1 MEPLPNNGTSDY
13 TAGSIKVLKGLEA
26 VRKRPGMYI
35 GDTSDGT
42 GLHHMVFEVVDNAID
57 EALAGY
63 CDDIKVT
70 IHSDNAITVVDNGRG
85 IPTEIHP
92 DDELGRSTAEIVMT
106 VLHAGGKFDS
116 NSYKISGGLH
126 GVGVSVV
133 NALSES
139 LRLTIR
145 REGHVYQMEFRE
157 GEPVAPLKELGATER
172 RGTEV
177 HFRPSSEVFGNVEF
191 HYDILAKRLRE
202 LSFLNNGVRI
212 ELVDQ
217 RYNKEEVFQ
226 LAGGIR
232 GFVEFINRTKNVL
245 HPHIFHS
252 LRERDGI
259 GVEVAMQ
266 WNDSYQESVLC
277 FTNNIPQRDG
287 GTHLTALRG
296 AMTRTLNQFIE
307 QNEYAKRAK
316 IETTG
321 DDMRE
326 GLACIL
332 SIKLPDPKFSSQT
345 KDKLV
350 SSEVRP
356 VVEEF
361 VSAALMDFLLEHP
374 SDAKIIVGKI
384 IEAARAREAARKARE
399 MTRRKGVLDGFG
411 LPGKLADCQ
420 EKDPALS
427 ELYLVEGDSAGG
439 SAKQGRD
446 RKFQAI
452 LPLKGKIL
460 NVERA
465 RFDKLLSSQEIATL
479 IIALGTGI
487 GKEEYRPEK
496 LRYHRIII
504 MTDAD
509 VDGSHIRTLLLTFFY
524 RQMPEL
530 VERGH
535 IYIAQ
540 PPLYKVKHGRDER
553 YLKDDHE
560 LKDYLL
566 KLALKDAELHRGDQL
581 PPLTK
586 DALAEVARE
595 YILAEAVIERLSP
608 RVDAG
613 VLHALMRGPELNL
626 SSADAAAATA
636 MILASALDGQNVT
649 IAPRFDEKTESHVL
663 VIRKMQHGNLR
674 TTYVD
679 RDFIES
685 GDYAQIRKTAKVLE
699 GLLGAGAWVQ
709 RGDQKR
715 PVSDFR
721 QAVEW
726 LLDQARSGLT
736 IQRYKGL
743 GEMNPTQL
751 WETTMDPRSRRLLR
765 AQIEDAIAADEIFTT
780 LMGDVV
786 EPRRAFIEANALG
799 VRNLDV

>member
-1 MEPLPNNGTSDY
+1 
-13 TAGSIKVLKGLEA
+13 
-26 VRKRPGMYI
+26 
-35 GDTSDGT
+35 
-42 GLHHMVFEVVDNAID
+42 
-57 EALAGY
+57 
-63 CDDIKVT
+63 
-70 IHSDNAITVVDNGRG
+70 
-85 IPTEIHP
+85 
-92 DDELGRSTAEIVMT
+92 
-106 VLHAGGKFDS
+106 
-116 NSYKISGGLH
+116 
-126 GVGVSVV
+126 
-133 NALSES
+133 
-139 LRLTIR
+139 
-145 REGHVYQMEFRE
+145 
-157 GEPVAPLKELGATER
+157 
-172 RGTEV
+172 
-177 HFRPSSEVFGNVEF
+177 
-191 HYDILAKRLRE
+191 
-202 LSFLNNGVRI
+202 
-212 ELVDQ
+212 
-217 RYNKEEVFQ
+217 
-226 LAGGIR
+226 
-232 GFVEFINRTKNVL
+232 
-245 HPHIFHS
+245 
-252 LRERDGI
+252 
-259 GVEVAMQ
+259 
-266 WNDSYQESVLC
+266 
-277 FTNNIPQRDG
+277 
-287 GTHLTALRG
+287 
-296 AMTRTLNQFIE
+296 
-307 QNEYAKRAK
+307 
-316 IETTG
+316 
-321 DDMRE
+321 MRE

-361 VSAALMDFLLEHP
+361 VSEALMGFLLENP
-374 SDAKIIVGKI
+374 GDAKIIVGKI
-384 IEAARAREAARKARE
+384 IEAARAREAARKARD

-566 KLALKDAELHRGDQL
+566 RMALKDAELHRGDVL

-586 DALAEVARE
+586 DALAELARE
-595 YILAEAVIERLSP
+595 YILAEAVIDRLS
-608 RVDAG
+608 RRIDAD
-613 VLHALMRGPELNL
+613 VLHALLRGPELDL
-626 SSADAAAATA
+626 SSAEAAAATA
-636 MILASALDGQNVT
+636 AALGSNLQGEDVT
-649 IAPRFDEKTESHVL
+649 ISPRFDEKTESQVL
-663 VIRKMQHGNLR
+663 VVRKMQHGNLR
-674 TTYVD
+674 ISYVD
-679 RDFIES
+679 RDFVDS
-685 GDYAQIRKTAKVLE
+685 GDYAQIRKTAKMLE
-699 GLLGAGAWVQ
+699 GLLGPGAFVQ
-709 RGDQKR
+709 RGDQKQ
-715 PVSDFR
+715 PVNDFR

-736 IQRYKGL
+736 VQRYKGL

-751 WETTMDPRSRRLLR
+751 WETTMDPKSRRLLR